1 MTEAPAVRWFVHSS
15 GGADVRPSD
24 GSLSTVAPTMEPVD
38 SFNCG
43 TTADAIGDGAH
54 GLRYSSPVF
63 LSPLSVNGPVAFE
76 LYAASSTAVE
86 FTVMIV
92 DHGPDRRDNFVG
104 SASAG
109 ADRGDSTVTLD
120 FGALEHTFGIG
131 HRVRVDIGAT
141 SHEGLAALQV
151 FHDAV
156 RPSSLVLSVG

>member
-1 MTEAPAVRWFVHSS
+1 MSDAPAVRWFAHSS

-38 SFNCG
+38 SFVCG
-43 TTADAIGDGAH
+43 TTAEAIGEGGH

-63 LSPLSVNGPVAFE
+63 LAPLAVAGPVTFE
-76 LYAASSTAVE
+76 LHAASSSAVE
-86 FTVMIV
+86 FTAMIV

-104 SASAG
+104 SATAG
-109 ADRGDSTVTLD
+109 AETGDSTVTLD
-120 FGALEHTFGIG
+120 FGALEYTFGIG

-156 RPSSLVLSVG
+156 RPSCLVMSVG

>member
-1 MTEAPAVRWFVHSS
+1 
-15 GGADVRPSD
+15 
-24 GSLSTVAPTMEPVD
+24 MEPVD

-43 TTADAIGDGAH
+43 STTEAIGEGAH
-54 GLRYSSPVF
+54 ALRYSSPVF
-63 LSPLSVNGPVAFE
+63 LAPLAVSGPVAFE
-76 LYAASSTAVE
+76 LYAATSSAAE

-109 ADRGDSTVTLD
+109 AEGGDSIVTLD
-120 FGALEHTFGIG
+120 LGALEYTFGIG

-141 SHEGLAALQV
+141 SREGVAAVQV

-156 RPSSLVLSVG
+156 HPSCLVLSVAG

>member
-1 MTEAPAVRWFVHSS
+1 MTDSPAVRWFVHSG
-15 GGADVRPSD
+15 GGADARPSD

-43 TTADAIGDGAH
+43 STAEAIGEGAH

-63 LSPLSVNGPVAFE
+63 LAPLAVSGPVTFE
-76 LYAASSTAVE
+76 LHAASSSAVE

-104 SASAG
+104 SATGG
-109 ADRGDSTVTLD
+109 ADGGDSPVLLD
-120 FGALEHTFGIG
+120 FGTIEYTFGIG

-141 SHEGLAALQV
+141 SEGLAALQV

-156 RPSSLVLSVG
+156 RPTCLVLTVA